1 MISVCPNLHL
11 PNSLSLAAYNP
22 IYHFSC
28 RFQSLSDV
36 VCRASILGWLVEMPL
51 SLAGTAPLIGSFDLY
66 NFKAK
71 PHPFF
76 FPSGKNSWVWRL
88 RSALFPFVKS
98 TVAKTLRWMVPIL
111 FGFVGPRNTLFSQ
124 GSYTKLALRPYSWTN
139 ARGTRLKPACLK
151 KLFISLDRDF
161 SYLSWDFFA
170 LISIGCASRG
180 CQRKIAPFYLNF
192 LVLRYILI
200 FVSNRS

>member
-88 RSALFPFVKS
+88 RSAPISFCQVYRGQDTKVDGSHSLRVCWASKHIIFPGLVHKACFAALF
-98 TVAKTLRWMVPIL
+98 LNER
-111 FGFVGPRNTLFSQ
+111 
-124 GSYTKLALRPYSWTN
+124 SW
-139 ARGTRLKPACLK
+139 
-151 KLFISLDRDF
+151 
-161 SYLSWDFFA
+161 Y
-170 LISIGCASRG
+170 
-180 CQRKIAPFYLNF
+180 AP
-192 LVLRYILI
+192 
-200 FVSNRS
+200 